1 MFDRLINLIGENNF
15 KLIKNKKV
23 LLVGVGGVGGF
34 TLEALIRSGIHNI
47 TIYDDDA
54 IELSNLNRQIISSL
68 NNIGN
73 KKIDEAIKRAKS
85 INNEINIFGYTEKI
99 SEKNIE
105 NIGKF
110 DYIID
115 ACDDLKAK
123 VLLIKYALKNN
134 IKIICALGTGK
145 RITSDNIVIKKLKD
159 TKNDPLARNLRK
171 YISKEGLSMNIPVI
185 YSEDLPMNNDK
196 VISSSI
202 FTPAIVGIKLA
213 NYVINDIIQQ

>member
-34 TLEALIRSGIHNI
+34 TLEALVRSGIHNI

-85 INNEINIFGYTEKI
+85 INNEINICGYIEKI

-213 NYVINDIIQQ
+213 NYVISDIIQQ

>member
-85 INNEINIFGYTEKI
+85 INNEINICGYIEKI

>member
-73 KKIDEAIKRAKS
+73 KKIDEAVKRAKS
-85 INNEINIFGYTEKI
+85 INNEINICGYKEKI

-105 NIGKF
+105 DIGKF

-171 YISKEGLSMNIPVI
+171 YISKESLSMNIPVI

>member
-105 NIGKF
+105 DIGKF

-213 NYVINDIIQQ
+213 NYVISDIIQQ

>member
-47 TIYDDDA
+47 TIYDDDT

-105 NIGKF
+105 DIGKF

-185 YSEDLPMNNDK
+185 YSEDLPMNTDK
-196 VISSSI
+196 VISASI

>member
-34 TLEALIRSGIHNI
+34 TLEALIRSGIYNI

-105 NIGKF
+105 DIGKF

-213 NYVINDIIQQ
+213 NYVISDIIQQ

>member
-54 IELSNLNRQIISSL
+54 IELSNLNRQIISNL

-85 INNEINIFGYTEKI
+85 INNEINICGYIEKI
-99 SEKNIE
+99 SEKNID

-185 YSEDLPMNNDK
+185 YSEDLPINNDK
-196 VISSSI
+196 VIASSI

-213 NYVINDIIQQ
+213 NYVISDIIQQ

>member
-1 MFDRLINLIGENNF
+1 MFDKLINLIGENNF

-34 TLEALIRSGIHNI
+34 TLEALVRSGIHNI

-105 NIGKF
+105 DVGKF

>member
-34 TLEALIRSGIHNI
+34 TLEALVRSGIHNI

-105 NIGKF
+105 DIGKF

>member
-34 TLEALIRSGIHNI
+34 TLEALVRSGIHNI

-85 INNEINIFGYTEKI
+85 INNEINICGYIEKI

-159 TKNDPLARNLRK
+159 TKNDPLARNFRK

>member
-105 NIGKF
+105 DIGKF

>member
-34 TLEALIRSGIHNI
+34 TLEALVRSGIHNI

-85 INNEINIFGYTEKI
+85 INNEINICGYIEKI

-123 VLLIKYALKNN
+123 VLLIK
-134 IKIICALGTGK
+134 
-145 RITSDNIVIKKLKD
+145 
-159 TKNDPLARNLRK
+159 
-171 YISKEGLSMNIPVI
+171 
-185 YSEDLPMNNDK
+185 
-196 VISSSI
+196 
-202 FTPAIVGIKLA
+202 
-213 NYVINDIIQQ
+213 

>member
-34 TLEALIRSGIHNI
+34 TLEALVRSGIHNI

-105 NIGKF
+105 DVGKF

>member
-34 TLEALIRSGIHNI
+34 TLEALVRSGIHNI

-85 INNEINIFGYTEKI
+85 INNEINICGYIEKI

-202 FTPAIVGIKLA
+202 FTPAVVGIKLA
-213 NYVINDIIQQ
+213 NYVISDIIQQ

>member
-105 NIGKF
+105 DIGKF

-196 VISSSI
+196 IISSSI

>member
-1 MFDRLINLIGENNF
+1 MFDRLINLIGKDNF
-15 KLIKNKKV
+15 EKINRKKI

-34 TLEALIRSGIHNI
+34 ALEALMRSGIQNI

-54 IELSNLNRQIISSL
+54 IEASNLNRQIISNL

-85 INNEINIFGYTEKI
+85 INNEINICGYKEKI
-99 SEKNIE
+99 SEKNVD

-134 IKIICALGTGK
+134 IKIVCALGTGK
-145 RITSDNIVIKKLKD
+145 RITSNNIVIKKLKD
-159 TKNDPLARNLRK
+159 TKNDPLARALRK
-171 YISKEGLSMNIPVI
+171 YVSKEGLSMNIPVI

-196 VISSSI
+196 VIASSI

>member
-34 TLEALIRSGIHNI
+34 TLEALVRSGIHNI

-105 NIGKF
+105 DIGKF

-213 NYVINDIIQQ
+213 NYVISDIIQQ

>member
-1 MFDRLINLIGENNF
+1 M
-15 KLIKNKKV
+15 
-23 LLVGVGGVGGF
+23 
-34 TLEALIRSGIHNI
+34 
-47 TIYDDDA
+47 
-54 IELSNLNRQIISSL
+54 

-73 KKIDEAIKRAKS
+73 KKIDEAVKRAKS
-85 INNEINIFGYTEKI
+85 INNEINICGYKEKI

-105 NIGKF
+105 DIGKF

-159 TKNDPLARNLRK
+159 TKNDPLARHLRK

-185 YSEDLPMNNDK
+185 YSEDLPMNDDK

>member
-34 TLEALIRSGIHNI
+34 TLEALVRSGIHNI

-105 NIGKF
+105 DIGKF

-123 VLLIKYALKNN
+123 ALLIKYALKNN

>member
-34 TLEALIRSGIHNI
+34 TLEALIRSGIYNI

-105 NIGKF
+105 DIGKF

>member
-34 TLEALIRSGIHNI
+34 TLEALVRSGIHNI

-85 INNEINIFGYTEKI
+85 INNEINICGYIEKI

-171 YISKEGLSMNIPVI
+171 YISKESLSMNIPVI

>member
-105 NIGKF
+105 DIGKF

-145 RITSDNIVIKKLKD
+145 RITSDNIVIKTLKD

>member
-34 TLEALIRSGIHNI
+34 TLEALVRSGIHNI

-85 INNEINIFGYTEKI
+85 INNEINICGYIEKI

>member
-73 KKIDEAIKRAKS
+73 KKINEAIKRAKS
-85 INNEINIFGYTEKI
+85 INNEINICGYIEKI

>member
-1 MFDRLINLIGENNF
+1 M
-15 KLIKNKKV
+15 
-23 LLVGVGGVGGF
+23 
-34 TLEALIRSGIHNI
+34 
-47 TIYDDDA
+47 
-54 IELSNLNRQIISSL
+54 SNLNRQIISSL

-85 INNEINIFGYTEKI
+85 INNEINICGYIEKI

-213 NYVINDIIQQ
+213 NYVISDIIQQ

>member
-105 NIGKF
+105 DIGKF

-145 RITSDNIVIKKLKD
+145 RITSDNIVIKKL
-159 TKNDPLARNLRK
+159 R
-171 YISKEGLSMNIPVI
+171 Y
-185 YSEDLPMNNDK
+185 
-196 VISSSI
+196 
-202 FTPAIVGIKLA
+202 F
-213 NYVINDIIQQ
+213 